1 MSKAAIIG
9 SAAWG
14 TALGIVLA
22 RSGVTTKIW
31 ARNQETADRLNQA
44 RENIIYLPGPR
55 FPTRLSATASMEEA
69 MEKADMV
76 ILAVPSGTMRAN
88 IGRIKDCLG
97 DSTLIV
103 SATKGLE
110 VDSGKR
116 MSQVIAEEIDP
127 RFHPNICSLSG
138 PNIAHEAAQGLLS
151 VTVVAARDA
160 AVAERVKQLVNSNQ
174 FYVFTSTDLVG
185 VELGGALK
193 NVFTLGVGMADG
205 LGNGSNAKAALVIRG
220 LSEAIVL
227 GTTMGANPLT
237 FIGLSGLGD
246 FIVTSFSPLSRN
258 YYVGKELAKGRSVED
273 IASSMPHVAEGVSTA
288 KAAWQLGQ
296 RSGLSLPI
304 VEKIYRVLYEELD
317 VRKAVAELVEYPVDG
332 ESLEVTKL
340 LRFLLDYLRVRWY
353 QPPTL
358 LPESGDME
366 AKNGADPA
374 AAPRGVTSSPS

>member
-14 TALGIVLA
+14 TALGIILA
-22 RSGVTTKIW
+22 RNGVYTKIW
-31 ARNQETADRLNQA
+31 ARDQEAADRLNQA
-44 RENIIYLPGPR
+44 RENAKYLPGPR
-55 FPTRLSATASMEEA
+55 FPTRLSATASLEEA

-76 ILAVPSGTMRAN
+76 LFAVPSSSIRSNLKLA
-88 IGRIKDCLG
+88 KDYLT
-97 DSTLIV
+97 DTTLVV

-110 VDSGKR
+110 VETGKR

-127 RFHPNICSLSG
+127 RFHPNICALSG

-160 AVAERVKQLVNSNQ
+160 AVAERAKQLINSNQ
-174 FYVFTSTDLVG
+174 FYVFTSTDVVG

-193 NVFTLGVGMADG
+193 NVITLGVGMVDG
-205 LGNGSNAKAALVIRG
+205 LGNGSNAKAALIIRG
-220 LSEAIVL
+220 LSEVIVL
-227 GTTMGANPLT
+227 GTTFGANPLT

-246 FIVTSFSPLSRN
+246 LVVTSFSPLSRN

-273 IASSMPHVAEGVSTA
+273 ITHSMPHVAEGVSTA
-288 KAAWQLGQ
+288 LAAWQLGQ
-296 RSGLSLPI
+296 RAGLSLPI
-304 VEKIYRVLYEELD
+304 IEKIYKVLYEGLD
-317 VRKAVAELVEYPVDG
+317 VRTAAGELVEYPVDG

-353 QPPTL
+353 QPPSL
-358 LPESGDME
+358 LPEPP
-366 AKNGADPA
+366 DPEDK
-374 AAPRGVTSSPS
+374 PN